1 MTVVI
6 VFDVFLQFVT
16 NPMIYG
22 QDKREDRE
30 QGATQGATVWDGTEC
45 RYGLARMAGGTADV
59 ATIAAGAGAHGH
71 LYRSARGI

>member
-1 MTVVI
+1 MIVVS

-30 QGATQGATVWDGTEC
+30 QGAARGATVWDGTKC
-45 RYGLARMAGGTADV
+45 RYGPAGLARGAADV
-59 ATIAAGAGAHGH
+59 ATVATGTGAHGH

>member
-30 QGATQGATVWDGTEC
+30 QGAARGAAVRDSAERGD
-45 RYGLARMAGGTADV
+45 GLARMAGGAADV
-59 ATIAAGAGAHGH
+59 ATLAAGTGAHGH
-71 LYRSARGI
+71 LYRSARGL